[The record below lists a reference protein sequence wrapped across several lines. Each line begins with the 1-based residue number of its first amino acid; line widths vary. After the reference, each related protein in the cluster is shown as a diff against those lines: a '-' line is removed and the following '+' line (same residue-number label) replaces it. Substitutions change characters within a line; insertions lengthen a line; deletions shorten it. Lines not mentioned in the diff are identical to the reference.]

1 MFVARTNI
9 LERYYNEDV
18 RLTLPEGKRISRI
31 KWLAIYDISSQ
42 VRLQMLIPTV
52 LICSDNKIFICMSL
66 YAYLCP

>member
-42 VRLQMLIPTV
+42 VRLQSNVNTYSLNMLGQ
-52 LICSDNKIFICMSL
+52 
-66 YAYLCP
+66 

>member
-1 MFVARTNI
+1 MNRQMVVCGMFVARTNI

-42 VRLQMLIPTV
+42 VRLQSNVNTYSLNMLGQ
-52 LICSDNKIFICMSL
+52 
-66 YAYLCP
+66 

>member
-1 MFVARTNI
+1 MNRQVVVCGMFVARTNI

-42 VRLQMLIPTV
+42 VRLQSNVNTYSLNMLGQ
-52 LICSDNKIFICMSL
+52 
-66 YAYLCP
+66 